1 MKEAQLY
8 QLELTPDELAI
19 LAVMHLITRAVV
31 QGKDGVPLAAVLVLT
46 TVSEAYISF
55 VEKLGKLTA
64 AGIKHL
70 EAQNEAQASA

>member
-19 LAVMHLITRAVV
+19 LAAMHLITKAVV
-31 QGKDGVPLAAVLVLT
+31 QGKGGAPLTAVLVLA
-46 TVSEAYISF
+46 TVPEAYISF
-55 VEKLGKLTA
+55 VEKLGKLTT

>member
-19 LAVMHLITRAVV
+19 LAVMHLITKVVV
-31 QGKDGVPLAAVLVLT
+31 QGKCGVPLSAVLVLT
-46 TVSEAYISF
+46 TVPDAYISF
-55 VEKLGKLTA
+55 VEKLGKLTTA
-64 AGIKHL
+64 SIKHL

>member
-8 QLELTPDELAI
+8 QLDMTEDELVI
-19 LAVMHLITRAVV
+19 LAAMHLMTRAVV
-31 QGKDGVPLAAVLVLT
+31 QGKGGVPLAAVLMLT
-46 TVSEAYISF
+46 TVPEAYISF